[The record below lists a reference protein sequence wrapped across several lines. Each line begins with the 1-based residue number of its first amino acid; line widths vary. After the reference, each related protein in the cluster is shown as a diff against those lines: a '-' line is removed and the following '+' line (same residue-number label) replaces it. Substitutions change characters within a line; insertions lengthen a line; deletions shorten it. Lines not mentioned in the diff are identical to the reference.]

1 MRLDKEQRKLIKDIC
16 SKYNISEEQ
25 ALDIIKAPMRFI
37 RKVTSE
43 IKLLEDM
50 SEEEFNKNTF
60 NFNIPHIGKLYADY
74 HLYKKIN
81 NVKKNKKGS
90 SPTQSGKKERIDTLG
105 GDDEDSGKVQG
116 YRE

>member
-16 SKYNISEEQ
+16 SKYNINEEQ

-37 RKVTSE
+37 RKITSE
-43 IKLLEDM
+43 IKLTEDM
-50 SEEEFNKNTF
+50 SEEEFEKKTF

-81 NVKKNKKGS
+81 NVKRNKKGS
-90 SPTQSGKKERIDTLG
+90 GPAQSGKKEGIDTLG
-105 GDDEDSGKVQG
+105 GDDQDTGEIQG
-116 YRE
+116 Q